1 MSLRHSLHAAAMLL
15 MGLLLASPAQAAA
28 PADAT
33 GFVDGLVHD
42 AIATMENKQ
51 ASKDEQTKKFRELLA
66 GNFDMAWISHFVLG
80 RYWNPASEQDRQQFE
95 KLFTEYVVRSYGQRF
110 AEYSGEQVKV
120 TGARAAGETDTLVRS
135 EIISAKGGEPTK
147 VDWRVRKESQGF
159 RIVDVDVEGVSMVV
173 TQREEFG
180 TVMQR
185 QGGVAGLNKTLE
197 EKLASGDSSLAAP
210 ILPKK

>member
-1 MSLRHSLHAAAMLL
+1 MSLRRSLLATP
-15 MGLLLASPAQAAA
+15 LLLGLFLAAPAKAA
-28 PADAT
+28 PADAS
-33 GFVDGLVHD
+33 GFVDGLVHE
-42 AIATMENKQ
+42 AIATMQNKQ
-51 ASKDEQTKKFRELLA
+51 MGQDAQTKKFRDLLVS
-66 GNFDMAWISHFVLG
+66 NFDMAWISHFVLG
-80 RYWNPASEQDRQQFE
+80 RYWNPASEQDRQQFQ

-110 AEYSGEQVKV
+110 AEYSGETVKV
-120 TGARAAGETDTLVRS
+120 TGARAAGEADTLVRS
-135 EIISAKGGEPTK
+135 EIIGPKGGDPTK
-147 VDWRVRKESQGF
+147 VDWRVRKEDQGF
-159 RIVDVDVEGVSMVV
+159 RIVDVNVEGVSMVV